1 MTPTRRDATKQL
13 KALNRRRRNAQER
26 QQRQQRQA
34 QRDIEALRHALDDLP
49 YLVDIDIIMN
59 LI

>member
-1 MTPTRRDATKQL
+1 MTLTRQYAQTQH

-34 QRDIEALRHALDDLP
+34 QRDIKALRHALDALG
-49 YLVDIDIIMN
+49 
-59 LI
+59 